1 MKPSPCFSLASNLEN
16 EKQPH
21 PLGSPVDSD
30 HSPVGGQSP
39 SLPEG
44 LKEAFSVEVQARRQ
58 LEEAG
63 VAQELTR
70 ILDDFLHDPEVL
82 VEAFGVI
89 ACLADVGTWLLKFIP
104 L

>member
-1 MKPSPCFSLASNLEN
+1 M
-16 EKQPH
+16 
-21 PLGSPVDSD
+21 
-30 HSPVGGQSP
+30 
-39 SLPEG
+39 
-44 LKEAFSVEVQARRQ
+44 EVQARKQ

-89 ACLADVGTWLLKFIP
+89 ACLADVGE
-104 L
+104 